1 MDVKWLSDKPFVVK
15 GTTYTIQIPITL
27 EKALEEVQ
35 TMLSE
40 IKKKKKYYK
49 GLLEKLDF
57 SDSFLNKAPVK
68 IIVDKIKI
76 EEDTYKMLFFL
87 NEEEYK
93 YTLYLKIVLK
103 VLDFVND
110 AYQELDYKMKY
121 KLIPQGQTK
130 QPIQSFI
137 NIKGSQNI
145 FKILEVVRIS
155 LSYNRS

>member
-93 YTLYLKIVLK
+93 YTLYLKL
-103 VLDFVND
+103 F
-110 AYQELDYKMKY
+110 
-121 KLIPQGQTK
+121 
-130 QPIQSFI
+130 
-137 NIKGSQNI
+137 
-145 FKILEVVRIS
+145 
-155 LSYNRS
+155 